1 MKLRM
6 RMKLGTKLL
15 AAFFMCALV
24 TAGVGLFGLAN
35 IDKIGQRGIDV
46 YRNNLIGI
54 SHLASADLNLS
65 LHARTMVRALTQTGD
80 KTAQEATLERMQS
93 YWEVQEKE
101 YAEYLKTAPTEE
113 EAAVRQQIEQATT
126 DYLDLTDQAS
136 EMLEEG
142 KNSEA
147 NAFINN
153 QLREQSK
160 IIEDLYERLTAINIK
175 TAGQV
180 NADNE
185 ALVSRISTLMLI
197 AIAGAFAIALVLGF
211 LVARSVTRQLGGE
224 PDYAADIVKR
234 VAAGDLTVAVAL
246 RNKDEHS
253 LLFNMAQMVEK
264 LRGVMSDISA
274 TSNSLAS
281 ASKQISASSQALSQN
296 ASEQAANVEETSAS
310 VEEISSTVAQNADN
324 ARVTDDI
331 ASKSAVDAQQGG
343 EAVRETVTAMRKI
356 AEKIGIVDDIAYQ
369 TNLLALNAAIEA
381 ARAGEHGRG
390 FAVVAAEVRK
400 LAERSQ
406 VAAQEIGSL
415 AGNSVGLA
423 ERAGTSLEQL
433 VPSIRKTAD
442 LVQEI
447 ASASREQTSGL
458 EQISSAV
465 NQLSQTTQMT
475 AAASEQL
482 SSTSD
487 EMSAQALQ
495 LQSVVHFFKIS
506 ADEVPAASASADA
519 APRASAAPN
528 LAMAGAAGETIDESA
543 FTRF

>member
-15 AAFFMCALV
+15 AAFFLCALV
-24 TAGVGLFGLAN
+24 TAGVGLFSLVN
-35 IDKIGQRGIDV
+35 IDKIGERGIDV
-46 YRNNLIGI
+46 YRNNLLGI
-54 SHLASADLNLS
+54 SHLANADLSLS
-65 LHARTMVRALTQTGD
+65 QHARMMVRALTQTSD
-80 KTAQEATLERMQS
+80 KAAQEATLEGMQG
-93 YWEVQEKE
+93 YWETQEKE
-101 YAEYLKTAPTEE
+101 YAEYLKTVPTEE

-136 EMLEEG
+136 ELLEEG

-147 NAFINN
+147 NAFINS

-160 IIEDLYERLTAINIK
+160 TIEDLYERLMAINIK
-175 TAGQV
+175 TARQV

-185 ALVSRISTLMLI
+185 ALIRRVDALMLI
-197 AIAGAFAIALVLGF
+197 AIAGAFVVALVFGF
-211 LVARSVTRQLGGE
+211 FVARNVTRQLGGE

-234 VAAGDLTVAVAL
+234 VADGDLTVDVAL
-246 RNKDEHS
+246 RNKDQHS

-264 LRGVMSDISA
+264 LRKVMGDISS
-274 TSNSLAS
+274 TSSSLAS

-331 ASKSAVDAQQGG
+331 ASKSAVDAQNGG

-482 SSTSD
+482 SSTSE

-495 LQSVVHFFKIS
+495 LQNIVHYFKIS
-506 ADEVPAASASADA
+506 ADEMPAAGASADA
-519 APRASAAPN
+519 APRTNAAPH
-528 LAMAGAAGETIDESA
+528 LALAGAAGETIDESA